1 MEARRAKQSLPN
13 SADADHERFQSATAD
28 TQGVATVD
36 RPNEPN
42 QDQSGHDQAHGLHE
56 TGISGPML
64 ARLKSVIAAARY
76 HGVEMDAR
84 DFRGTV
90 GEETPS
96 PATLVA
102 WLRDQGMVAKAMRLK
117 WRHIVHM
124 VEQPPMVLMFR
135 DGSSGIMVGADA
147 NRNIVWLKDPTRN
160 EAEPAVAVDELRL
173 AQVWT
178 GDVILVR
185 RSRTASEDEQ
195 PFNIRWL
202 FRLCLREK
210 RGLRDISIASMTI
223 SVLTIL
229 PALIVMQVINQVL
242 QFRSMSTLITMSAII
257 VVLIAFETM
266 LGWARREITAVVAT
280 RIDVKLQLHIF
291 ARLVSLPLEF
301 FERNQAGMTIM
312 RVSSVYRL
320 RSFMTGRLLSVFL
333 DSFTLVVL
341 LPFLFWLEPTLAW
354 LILGCGGLVGLV
366 IVCFIGPL
374 SRMAGMT
381 AFRNNQKGSVLYET
395 VAGIRTVKTLALE
408 PVRKSEWDQLVAAA
422 ADAGLKESRLSNTV
436 NTLVTPLERFMNLGI
451 ILVGAYLVLENVSG
465 VEVGGL
471 VAFMMLGGRV
481 AQPIVS
487 FARLLEDLNEV
498 KAALGEAGS
507 VLNQPTE
514 TKALTT
520 GMRPAIKGA
529 VSFVDLN
536 FAYPGSDTLALDRV
550 NFEIPAGTML
560 GVVGRSGSGKSTLTR
575 LLQGVSRGYTG
586 YLRLDGADLR
596 EINLTHLRRSLGVV
610 LQDNFLFRGTV
621 RDNITAGRAGLSI
634 EDVVR
639 AARLAGAEEFIE
651 RMPSGYE
658 TWIEEGSTN
667 ISGGQKQRLAIA
679 RALISDPKLMIL
691 DEATSALDP
700 ESEALVNANLQRIA
714 TGRTMVIVSHRLSS
728 LIDCDQILV
737 MEKGRVAD
745 IGPHSVLVERCATYR
760 QLWLQQ
766 NRHLDPQR
774 SSAGPAPVLAQ
785 GDD

>member
-1 MEARRAKQSLPN
+1 MK
-13 SADADHERFQSATAD
+13 
-28 TQGVATVD
+28 VD
-36 RPNEPN
+36 QPTGYEPSQQANREPN
-42 QDQSGHDQAHGLHE
+42 D
-56 TGISGPML
+56 TGIPDAIL
-64 ARLKSVIAAARY
+64 ARLKSVITAARY
-76 HGVEMDAR
+76 HGVELDLR
-84 DFRGTV
+84 DFKGTT

-96 PATLVA
+96 PATLVT
-102 WLRDQGMVAKAMRLK
+102 WLRDQGMIAKAMHLK
-117 WRHIVHM
+117 WRHIVRM
-124 VEQPPMVLMFR
+124 VDQPPVVLLFR
-135 DGSSGIMVGADA
+135 DGSAGIMVGTDPG
-147 NRNIVWLKDPTRN
+147 RNIVWLKDPLRN

-173 AQVWT
+173 SQVWT
-178 GDVILVR
+178 GDIVLIR
-185 RSRTASEDEQ
+185 RARDAAEEEQ

-202 FRLCLREK
+202 FQLCMREK
-210 RGLRDISIASMTI
+210 RGLRDICIASLTT

-229 PALIVMQVINQVL
+229 PALIIMQVINQVL
-242 QFRSMSTLITMSAII
+242 QFKSMSTLVTMSLII
-257 VVLIAFETM
+257 VVLIGFETI

-280 RIDVKLQLHIF
+280 RIDVRLQLHIF

-320 RSFMTGRLLSVFL
+320 RSFITGRLLTVFL
-333 DSFTLVVL
+333 DTFTLLVL

-354 LILGCGGLVGLV
+354 IIIGCAGLVGLV

-374 SRMAGMT
+374 ARLAGMT
-381 AFRNNQKGSVLYET
+381 AYRNNQKGSVLYET

-408 PVRKSEWDQLVAAA
+408 PTRKAEWDQLVAAGA
-422 ADAGLKESRLSNTV
+422 AAGLKENRLSNTV
-436 NTLVTPLERFMNLGI
+436 NTLVTPLERFMSFGI
-451 ILVGAYLVLENVSG
+451 MLIGAYLVLTNASG
-465 VEVGGL
+465 VQVGGL

-481 AQPIVS
+481 AQPLVS

-498 KAALGEAGS
+498 KAALGEASS

-514 TKALTT
+514 TRALTT
-520 GMRPAIKGA
+520 GMRPQIKGA
-529 VSFVDLN
+529 VSFVDVN

-586 YLRLDGADLR
+586 HLRLDGVDLR

-621 RDNITAGRAGLSI
+621 RDNITAGRPGLSI

-651 RMPSGYE
+651 RMPAGYE

-679 RALISDPKLMIL
+679 RALIADPRLMIL

-714 TGRTMVIVSHRLSS
+714 KGRTMVIVSHRLSS
-728 LIDCDQILV
+728 LVDCDQICV
-737 MEKGRVAD
+737 MDKGRVAD
-745 IGPHSVLVERCATYR
+745 IGPHTVLVERCAIYR

-774 SSAGPAPVLAQ
+774 GGNTGPAPVLAQ